1 MAQTTQPAQPQRP
14 MSIFDVINE
23 NVNIT
28 NQNVLTVINHVMAL
42 EQQLA
47 ATQQEVI
54 ALTLMLK
61 APEQPNVASGEEGAK
76 TEK

>member
-1 MAQTTQPAQPQRP
+1 MAQSQQPQRP
-14 MSIFDVINE
+14 QNIFDVINE

-28 NQNVLTVINHVMAL
+28 NQNVITLINQVAEL
-42 EQQLA
+42 QKRFE

-54 ALTLMLK
+54 ALSLMFK
-61 APEQPNVASGEEGAK
+61 APEQPNVATGEEGAK